1 MNGILYLLAILFVAA
16 LPMIAVFVF
25 LEVQAA
31 KQPGGSSINDRYRKL
46 AKIMG
51 WILLVG
57 IVLLFIY
64 IAYQS
69 WQEGD
74 RLSKFWP
81 ALLAITVVLLKLFT
95 TTKR

>member
-1 MNGILYLLAILFVAA
+1 MSSILFLIAILFFAA
-16 LPMIAVFVF
+16 LPVIAAFVF
-25 LEVQAA
+25 LEIQAA
-31 KQPGGSSINDRYRKL
+31 KQPDGGSINDRYRKL

-51 WILLVG
+51 WILLLG
-57 IVLLFIY
+57 IILLFTY
-64 IAYQS
+64 IAYDS

-74 RLSKFWP
+74 RLRKFWP

>member
-1 MNGILYLLAILFVAA
+1 MSTTLFLVAILFFAA
-16 LPMIAVFVF
+16 LPVIAVFVF
-25 LEVQAA
+25 LEIQAA
-31 KQPGGSSINDRYRKL
+31 KQPDGDTINDRYRRL

-57 IVLLFIY
+57 ILLLFIY
-64 IAYQS
+64 IAFHN
-69 WQEGD
+69 WQGGD
-74 RLSKFWP
+74 NLRKFWP